1 MMIDMKLIQ
10 KLMDLGVRVN
20 LSKDQW
26 FFLRLGT
33 RLETYKG
40 FCLISNKAWQVTTY
54 GTLASM
60 ISYAEENKGQQL
72 SLSFWI

>member
-26 FFLRLGT
+26 FRLGT

-40 FCLISNKAWQVTTY
+40 FCLISNKAWQITAY